1 MRTIALGTVLFSVAL
16 AATLAA
22 QTPSTTTHKPDFT
35 GSWVMIHPALGAGS
49 QQVVQQ
55 TDKTLT
61 VTDASQH
68 EGGGTR
74 KVYNFDGTETKSS
87 FQSHGVDIVTVSKA
101 EWKNDRLHITSVTN
115 YPHNGNR
122 LDQTFVWYLD
132 AKGQLIVDLTQQS
145 TSQPF
150 QSTQMIYRRK

>member
-1 MRTIALGTVLFSVAL
+1 M
-16 AATLAA
+16 
-22 QTPSTTTHKPDFT
+22 
-35 GSWVMIHPALGAGS
+35 
-49 QQVVQQ
+49 
-55 TDKTLT
+55 
-61 VTDASQH
+61 
-68 EGGGTR
+68 
-74 KVYNFDGTETKSS
+74 SS
-87 FQSHGVDIVTVSKA
+87 FQSHGVHIVTVSTA
-101 EWKNDRLHITSVTN
+101 YCKNDRLHITSVTN